1 MSSRSYCAR
10 VVLAVAALVFTACG
24 DDPQVPTAAAAQSGT
39 TFSGR
44 VSVVLQQAPSVR
56 ITDQKGKSIKGLLV
70 RWRVTS
76 GGGRVSSDTA
86 RTDGTGVASSGG
98 WVLGTAAGTQTLEA
112 TVDGLPPTVFTA
124 TATPGPLS
132 QAVVASQNNQV
143 AEVNSD
149 VTTPP
154 AVRAL
159 DQYGNPIAGLPVTFA
174 VVQGTGSVTAANQVT
189 NALGVATVGAWRLGT
204 DAGPQR
210 IRATVIDEGVG
221 TSASADFSAVAQ
233 AGAPF
238 NLVKIAGDNQAGT
251 FGNAVPVP
259 PGVRVID
266 VWGNG
271 VGNVPVLFTP
281 GANSGTVSSALVSTD
296 PANGTAFVGAWTLDN
311 SAATQTLVA
320 TSSSLPGKSATFA
333 ATAGASQFDIDVRF
347 VGTVTNPA
355 VRQAFLTAAAKWRT
369 VIVGDMHRTIV
380 NSAAGSC
387 DGWIPAIN
395 ETINDVVIFA
405 RIDSIDG
412 RGDSTGNILGQA
424 GPCAVNEGTR
434 LTAYGLMEFD
444 EYDMDQLLAEGSL
457 VDVII
462 HEMGH
467 VLGVGTLW
475 NFGGRSLL
483 TGRGTADPYFNGAA
497 ARTQFL
503 TLNTTTF
510 SGTPVPVENSGGGG
524 TRDAHWRENILRNEL
539 MTGFLNAGSN
549 PLSRISVGS
558 LEDMGYVVNLGAAD
572 GYSFTAAL
580 YRFPVDGGNAR
591 RLHSDVKSLPLVSID
606 ARGRAT
612 RVKQ

>member
-1 MSSRSYCAR
+1 MSSRSYCAH
-10 VVLAVAALVFTACG
+10 VVLVVAAGLLTACG
-24 DDPQVPTAAAAQSGT
+24 EDPQVPTTAATVSAP

-44 VSVVLQQAPSVR
+44 VNVVLQQAPSVR
-56 ITDQKGKSIKGLLV
+56 ITDQRGRNIKGLLV

-76 GGGRVSSDTA
+76 GGGRVSSDTV
-86 RTDGTGVASSGG
+86 RTDGGGVASSGG

-112 TVDGLPPTVFTA
+112 SVEGLAPTVFTA
-124 TATPGPLS
+124 TATPGPLA
-132 QAVVASQNNQV
+132 QATVASQNNQV
-143 AEVNSD
+143 AEVNTD

-154 AVRAL
+154 AVRAV
-159 DQYGNPIAGLPVTFA
+159 DQFGNPIAGLPVTFA

-189 NALGVATVGAWRLGT
+189 NAQGVATVGAWRLGT
-204 DAGPQR
+204 VAGVQR
-210 IRATVIDEGVG
+210 VRATVLDEGVG
-221 TSASADFSAVAQ
+221 TTASADFSAVAQ
-233 AGAPF
+233 AGAAF
-238 NLVKIAGDNQAGT
+238 NLLKIAGDNQAGT

-259 PGVRVID
+259 PGVRVVD

-271 VGNVPVLFTP
+271 VGNVPVTFTP
-281 GANSGTVSSALVSTD
+281 GANSGTVSSAQVSSD
-296 PANGTAFVGAWTLDN
+296 PANGSAFVGAWTLDN
-311 SAATQTLVA
+311 AATTQTLVA
-320 TSSSLPGKSATFA
+320 TSSSLPGKSATFT
-333 ATAGASQFDIDVRF
+333 ATAGSSQFDIDVRF

-369 VIVGDMHRTIV
+369 VIVGDLHRTIV
-380 NSAAGSC
+380 NSVAGAC

-395 ETINDVVIFA
+395 ETINDVVIYA

-424 GPCAVNEGTR
+424 GPCAVNQGSG

-444 EYDMDQLLAEGSL
+444 EFDLDQLLAEGSL

-467 VLGVGTLW
+467 VLGIGTLW

-483 TGRGTADPYFNGAA
+483 TGRGSADPFFNGAA
-497 ARTQFL
+497 ARAQF
-503 TLNTTTF
+503 TALNTTTF

-524 TRDAHWRENILRNEL
+524 TRDAHWRESVLRNEL

-558 LEDMGYVVNLGAAD
+558 LQDMGYTVNLAAAD

-580 YRFPVDGGNAR
+580 YRFPVDGVNSR
-591 RLHSDVKSLPLVSID
+591 RLHGDVKRLPLVSID

-612 RVKQ
+612 RVMQ